1 MEQYEY
7 QKKIRAFY
15 EPLLAAH
22 GDETAAVGYPEAAGQ
37 RGRYVMLC
45 EVGYLTAAS
54 LTSGVSFSP
63 VA

>member
-1 MEQYEY
+1 MEQDEY

-15 EPLLAAH
+15 EPLLAVH
-22 GDETAAVGYPEAAGQ
+22 GDKTAAVGYPEAAGQ

-45 EVGYLTAAS
+45 EVGD
-54 LTSGVSFSP
+54 LTSGISFSP